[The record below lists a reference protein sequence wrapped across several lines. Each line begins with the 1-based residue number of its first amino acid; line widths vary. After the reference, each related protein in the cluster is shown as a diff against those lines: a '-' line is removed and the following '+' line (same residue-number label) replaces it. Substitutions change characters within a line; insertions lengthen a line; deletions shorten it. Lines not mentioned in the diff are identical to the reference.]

1 MFTWSLADQIMVDY
15 IEENIETLSEANA
28 VIRQTKKFVREQAKE
43 TVTTLSNQQKR
54 SLLDITVRKSQAEKD
69 EKFCIV
75 QPKIIVPVMLNE
87 EPEQVRMAVGA
98 ECLPVRIDFEKML
111 KNAENRRKK

>member
-87 EPEQVRMAVGA
+87 EPETQKTGGKNKCIQVNSWSFSTR
-98 ECLPVRIDFEKML
+98 LRL
-111 KNAENRRKK
+111 